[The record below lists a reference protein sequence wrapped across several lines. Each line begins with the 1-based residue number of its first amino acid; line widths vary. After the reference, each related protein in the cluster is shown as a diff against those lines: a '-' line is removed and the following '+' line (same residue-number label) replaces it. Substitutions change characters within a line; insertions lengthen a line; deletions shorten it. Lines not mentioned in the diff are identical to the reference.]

1 MKNVAIEYQTK
12 TCLFKQNIRYLD
24 CVYIATDLK
33 IALLHFVV
41 DKSVPTG
48 TSIEIRYETL
58 TKTWAAFSP
67 VGDASML
74 FIGLVGCVNRSLDDF
89 TK

>member
-1 MKNVAIEYQTK
+1 MWQLNIKQRLVSSNK
-12 TCLFKQNIRYLD
+12 TLRYLD
-24 CVYIATDLK
+24 CVYDATE

-74 FIGLVGCVNRSLDDF
+74 FIGLVVCVNKSLDDF

>member
-1 MKNVAIEYQTK
+1 MCQLNIKQRLVSSNK
-12 TCLFKQNIRYLD
+12 TLRYLD
-24 CVYIATDLK
+24 CVYVATE

-74 FIGLVGCVNRSLDDF
+74 FIGLVGCLNKSLDDF